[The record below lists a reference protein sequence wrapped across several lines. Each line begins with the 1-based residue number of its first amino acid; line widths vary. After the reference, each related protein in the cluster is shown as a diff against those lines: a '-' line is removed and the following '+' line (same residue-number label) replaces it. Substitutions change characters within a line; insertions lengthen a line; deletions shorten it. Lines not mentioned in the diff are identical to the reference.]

1 MKPRTLIVT
10 LSVIVLLLIP
20 IVQGNSTKT
29 GFAAEKDCT
38 KCVTNPEETLK
49 LRAPAPR
56 GDYELVTLKGPGKF
70 LSAVITKQGG
80 DTDLTGVQ
88 LYIDG
93 KYVVSLTIAAAR
105 NWGLTQHN
113 PYGVVLVKSTGAIKT
128 LTIGFPYPLYFKSEL
143 KLKVSVQE
151 EGVAQ
156 ILARVIHGK

>member
-38 KCVTNPEETLK
+38 KCVTNPEMTRK

-70 LSAVITKQGG
+70 LSAAISKQGG
-80 DTDLTGVQ
+80 DTDLTVVE
-88 LYIDG
+88 LTIDG
-93 KYVVSLTIAAAR
+93 KYLVSLSIVAAK
-105 NWGLTQHN
+105 NLGLTQHN
-113 PYGVVLVKSTGAIKT
+113 PYGLVLVESARAIKT
-128 LTIGFPYPLYFKSEL
+128 LTIGFPYPLYFNSEL
-143 KLKVSVQE
+143 KLKVSVEE

-156 ILARVIHGK
+156 IVATVIHGK